1 MKTVKFDLF
10 TKYILIGI
18 SFFFSFLTG
27 DFLKSWTGIQVNVSN
42 TSISLS
48 WTAPPSFFLGRSSV
62 QKYLILNTTSSAGIY
77 QAQWLLADETNLT
90 LSGLKPF
97 TNYSLIV
104 VAIASDQSRRGNTG
118 WIHVQTDEGG
128 TK

>member
-1 MKTVKFDLF
+1 
-10 TKYILIGI
+10 
-18 SFFFSFLTG
+18 
-27 DFLKSWTGIQVNVSN
+27 
-42 TSISLS
+42 
-48 WTAPPSFFLGRSSV
+48 
-62 QKYLILNTTSSAGIY
+62 LNTTSSAGIY